1 VQQKPAAFSF
11 RAASPLRQRMF
22 AMLADAINQAGST
35 DALKVA
41 LLLEDM
47 HGKDMMGNDYWMR
60 KDDHQFMLPYYS
72 SRFVKDVKYDSEK
85 TGMGWK
91 TETVV
96 KADELAQPTVCKMKR
111 PAS

>member
-1 VQQKPAAFSF
+1 MILSSLNGYV
-11 RAASPLRQRMF
+11 MF
-22 AMLADAINQAGST
+22 TMLADAINKAGST

-60 KDDHQFMLPYYS
+60 KDDHQFMMPFYA

-91 TETVV
+91 TETMV
-96 KADELAQPTVCKMKR
+96 KADELAQPTV
-111 PAS
+111 